1 MSKPLF
7 RTVLFA
13 AIATAWLAALPAVA
27 APAPQ
32 AQPARAAAVAAPASP
47 SCSLDVADPFAVAAQ
62 PAIGALT
69 LPEWLAVGGE
79 SLGNRFHGF
88 CPCGCSNIPDCN
100 TSADCF
106 GGAPCRRTISC
117 C

>member
-1 MSKPLF
+1 MSKPLR

-13 AIATAWLAALPAVA
+13 AIATASLAALPAA
-27 APAPQ
+27 ALSSQ
-32 AQPARAAAVAAPASP
+32 AQPARVAVVAAPASP
-47 SCSLDVADPFAVAAQ
+47 FCTLDVASPFAVAAQ
-62 PAIGALT
+62 PATGALT
-69 LPEWLAVGGE
+69 LPEWLAVGE
-79 SLGNRFHGF
+79 SWGTRFHGF

>member
-1 MSKPLF
+1 MSKPLR

-13 AIATAWLAALPAVA
+13 AIATASLAALPAA
-27 APAPQ
+27 ALSPQ
-32 AQPARAAAVAAPASP
+32 AQPARVAALAAPASP
-47 SCSLDVADPFAVAAQ
+47 SCTFDVASSFAVAAQ
-62 PAIGALT
+62 LPTGALT
-69 LPEWLAVGGE
+69 LPEWLAIGGE
-79 SLGNRFHGF
+79 SWGTRFHGF